1 MEKQLLFVLGG
12 ARSGKSTFAQKF
24 IEAQNCPALFV
35 ATAEARDDEMK
46 ARIAAHRASRSTNWL
61 TLESPLNVAESIQNT
76 APTPWLMLDCLT
88 LLVSNILLSC
98 PEPTQETE
106 FRQKLETEMENLL
119 KTYHSYPGS
128 WVIVSNEVGLGL
140 VPPYASG
147 VFIATDSAGQTSA
160 SLRKLTRSSSWL
172 PVSRS
177 SLNPLRHRF
186 LPILFETHHPTFSE
200 F

>member
-140 VPPYASG
+140 VPPYALG
-147 VFIATDSAGQTSA
+147 RLYRDGLGWANQRVAQEADKVIFMVAGLPLIVKPSSA
-160 SLRKLTRSSSWL
+160 S
-172 PVSRS
+172 
-177 SLNPLRHRF
+177 
-186 LPILFETHHPTFSE
+186 FSPYP